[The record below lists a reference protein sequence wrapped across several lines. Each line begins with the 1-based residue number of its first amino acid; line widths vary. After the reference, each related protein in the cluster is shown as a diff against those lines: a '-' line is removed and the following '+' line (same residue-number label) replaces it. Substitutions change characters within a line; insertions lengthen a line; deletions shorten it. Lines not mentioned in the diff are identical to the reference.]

1 MTEVSYKMYWR
12 CWDLG
17 HHVSNTGPMTQV
29 AEDPRV
35 ERTREVVLDAVRD
48 LARTEGIH
56 AVTAQR
62 VSSLTGVSRSTI
74 HRHWPD
80 VRVLLIDAFAEP
92 VPYVDTPVLGDLRTD
107 LAVDLHAFRLM
118 LEDRG
123 TLAVL
128 LNLMSESILDDG
140 FAELVR
146 SHSDVHFDRLRRV
159 LAAGQRSGQ
168 LRDDIDVDVA
178 ASLLAGPL
186 LFRRVALGQP
196 VTPADVDL
204 VVERFIAA
212 HTPPPQEP

>member
-1 MTEVSYKMYWR
+1 MS
-12 CWDLG
+12 
-17 HHVSNTGPMTQV
+17 V
-29 AEDPRV
+29 ASQTTEDPRV
-35 ERTREVVLDAVRD
+35 QHTRHVVLDAVREV
-48 LARTEGIH
+48 ARAEGIH
-56 AVTAQR
+56 AVSAQR
-62 VSSLTGVSRSTI
+62 LSSDTGVSRSTI

-80 VRVLLIDAFAEP
+80 LRYLLIEAFAEP

-128 LNLMSESILDDG
+128 LNLMSEAIVDDG

-159 LAAGQRSGQ
+159 LAAGQASGE

-178 ASLLAGPL
+178 ASLLAGPV
-186 LFRRVALGQP
+186 LFRRIALGEAI
-196 VTPADVDL
+196 TPAFVDQ
-204 VVERFIAA
+204 VVDRFIAA
-212 HTPPPQEP
+212 HSPAASTPQEH

>member
-1 MTEVSYKMYWR
+1 MCRYSSGMSQ
-12 CWDLG
+12 L
-17 HHVSNTGPMTQV
+17 

-35 ERTREVVLDAVRD
+35 AHTREVVLDAVRD
-48 LARTEGIH
+48 LARAEGIH

-62 VSSLTGVSRSTI
+62 ISQDTGVSRSTI

-80 VRVLLIDAFAEP
+80 LRVLLIDAFGEP

-123 TLAVL
+123 TLAIL
-128 LNLMSESILDDG
+128 LNLMAESVLDES
-140 FAELVR
+140 FAELVT

-159 LAAGQRSGQ
+159 LAAGQASGQ

-178 ASLLAGPL
+178 ASLLAGPI
-186 LFRRVALGQP
+186 LFRRVALGAE
-196 VTPADVDL
+196 VSPAFVDH

-212 HTPPPQEP
+212 HTPAAAPPHAPTPQEP

>member
-1 MTEVSYKMYWR
+1 MS
-12 CWDLG
+12 
-17 HHVSNTGPMTQV
+17 V
-29 AEDPRV
+29 ASQTTEDPRV
-35 ERTREVVLDAVRD
+35 QHTREVVLDAARD
-48 LARTEGIH
+48 LARAEGIH

-62 VSSLTGVSRSTI
+62 ISALTGVSRSTI

-128 LNLMSESILDDG
+128 LNLMSEAIVDDG
-140 FAELVR
+140 FADLVT

-159 LAAGQRSGQ
+159 LAAGQASGE

-178 ASLLAGPL
+178 ASLLAGPV
-186 LFRRVALGQP
+186 LFRRIALGEEI
-196 VTPADVDL
+196 TPAFVDH

-212 HTPPPQEP
+212 HAPHQPAASTPQEH

>member
-1 MTEVSYKMYWR
+1 MSAASQT
-12 CWDLG
+12 
-17 HHVSNTGPMTQV
+17 T
-29 AEDPRV
+29 EDPRV
-35 ERTREVVLDAVRD
+35 QHTREVVLDAVREV
-48 LARTEGIH
+48 ARAEGIH

-62 VSSLTGVSRSTI
+62 LSQETGVSRSTI

-80 VRVLLIDAFAEP
+80 MRPLLIEAFAEP

-128 LNLMSESILDDG
+128 LNLMSESITDDG
-140 FAELVR
+140 FADLVS

-159 LAAGQRSGQ
+159 LAAGQASGE
-168 LRDDIDVDVA
+168 LRADIDVDVA

-186 LFRRVALGQP
+186 LFRRIALGSDI
-196 VTPADVDL
+196 TPAFVDQ
-204 VVERFIAA
+204 VVDRFIAS
-212 HTPPPQEP
+212 HTPGTAPTTTASVPQEP

>member
-1 MTEVSYKMYWR
+1 MS
-12 CWDLG
+12 
-17 HHVSNTGPMTQV
+17 QV

-35 ERTREVVLDAVRD
+35 AHTREVVLDAVRD
-48 LARTEGIH
+48 VARAEGIH
-56 AVTAQR
+56 AVSAQR
-62 VSSLTGVSRSTI
+62 ISAMTGVSRSTI

-118 LEDRG
+118 LEERG
-123 TLAVL
+123 TLGVL
-128 LNLMSESILDDG
+128 LNLMAESVVDDG
-140 FAELVR
+140 FAELVS

-159 LAAGQRSGQ
+159 LAAGQASGQ

-186 LFRRVALGQP
+186 LFRRVALGAEI
-196 VTPADVDL
+196 TSAFVDH

-212 HTPPPQEP
+212 HTPTSTPQEP

>member
-1 MTEVSYKMYWR
+1 MS
-12 CWDLG
+12 
-17 HHVSNTGPMTQV
+17 V
-29 AEDPRV
+29 ASQTTEDPRV
-35 ERTREVVLDAVRD
+35 QHTREVVLDAARD
-48 LARTEGIH
+48 LARAEGIH

-62 VSSLTGVSRSTI
+62 ISSLTGVSRSTI

-80 VRVLLIDAFAEP
+80 VRMLLIDAFAEP

-128 LNLMSESILDDG
+128 LNLMSEAIVDDG
-140 FAELVR
+140 FADLVS

-159 LAAGQRSGQ
+159 LAAGQASGQ
-168 LRDDIDVDVA
+168 IRDDVDVDVA

-186 LFRRVALGQP
+186 LFRRVALGQEI
-196 VTPADVDL
+196 TPAFVDH
-204 VVERFIAA
+204 VVEGFIAA
-212 HTPPPQEP
+212 HSPTPSTPQEP

>member
-1 MTEVSYKMYWR
+1 MS
-12 CWDLG
+12 
-17 HHVSNTGPMTQV
+17 QV
-29 AEDPRV
+29 AAEDPRV

-48 LARTEGIH
+48 VARAEGIH

-62 VSSLTGVSRSTI
+62 IAALTGVSRSTI

-107 LAVDLHAFRLM
+107 LAVDLHAFRLL

-123 TLAVL
+123 TLGVL
-128 LNLMSESILDDG
+128 LNLMSESVNDDG
-140 FAELVR
+140 FAELVD
-146 SHSDVHFDRLRRV
+146 SHSNVHFDRLRRV
-159 LAAGQRSGQ
+159 LAAGQASGE

-186 LFRRVALGQP
+186 LFRRIALNEEISS
-196 VTPADVDL
+196 AFVDHI
-204 VVERFIAA
+204 VERFIAA
-212 HTPPPQEP
+212 HAPVPATAALSPQEP